1 MFPFFGKKKFFF
13 FSICR
18 ASQCVIHALGNK
30 GVALFK
36 QPFSYIERS
45 FFVLSRAWDKEKIL
59 SPHEES
65 NLSPSDSALRCS
77 TTEPQRLSGERRG
90 PVRNLLSFSFCLQ
103 PPSCNRSDEGLTLE
117 MSALETLY
125 SGQFTSELC
134 R

>member
-1 MFPFFGKKKFFF
+1 MFPFFGKKKIFF

-36 QPFSYIERS
+36 QPFSYVERS

-59 SPHEES
+59 IPQEES
-65 NLSPSDSALRCS
+65 NLRPPLRCS
-77 TTEPQRLSGERRG
+77 TTEAQRLSGERG